1 MDMRMEDRGRL
12 IREAIGQL
20 RRSEGEGHGANGECS
35 TSAPY
40 EVVSGLL
47 ASASS
52 AEQTDFVYE
61 TVAQGSSDLL
71 LEQGDYEALAEV
83 VDLLKRT
90 LLRYIP
96 TPRQLERTGGWCQRT
111 VERVQHEE
119 SEGEN
124 SSTQKRELVNSLK
137 FLRRF
142 VGRKAESAAVRA
154 ERTKTASP
162 SGSGDEGIGDGGGVG
177 TPLQGNSSRPRDCYP
192 RSALDQL
199 RSNADSSRRR
209 SSTQEALTRSGRS
222 RTNLSLL
229 SNASVSPPRPT
240 SPTLLPLT

>member
-1 MDMRMEDRGRL
+1 MEDRGRL

-52 AEQTDFVYE
+52 AEHTDFVYE

-96 TPRQLERTGGWCQRT
+96 TPRQLERTGGWCQRL

-119 SEGEN
+119 SEN

-142 VGRKAESAAVRA
+142 VGRKAEGAAVRA
-154 ERTKTASP
+154 ERTKAASP

-177 TPLQGNSSRPRDCYP
+177 TLQQGNSSRPRDCYP

-229 SNASVSPPRPT
+229 SNATVSPPRPA
-240 SPTLLPLT
+240 SPSLLPLT

>member
-1 MDMRMEDRGRL
+1 MRMEDRGRL

-52 AEQTDFVYE
+52 AEHTDFVYE

-96 TPRQLERTGGWCQRT
+96 TPRQLERTGGWCQRL

-119 SEGEN
+119 SEN

-142 VGRKAESAAVRA
+142 VGRKAEGAAVRA
-154 ERTKTASP
+154 ERTKAASP

-177 TPLQGNSSRPRDCYP
+177 TPQQGNSSRPRDCYP
-192 RSALDQL
+192 HSALDQL

-229 SNASVSPPRPT
+229 SNATVSPPRPT
-240 SPTLLPLT
+240 SPSLLPLT